1 MRTEAR
7 HRLKEDPF
15 AESARETF
23 GWAAAHRNALMGAIV
38 LSAVIA
44 LAAFGGWY
52 YYDQQETKAN
62 LELGAALR
70 TLSAP
75 VTATPAPGETETYLT
90 AQSRSQAAEKRF
102 QAVADHFRHTK
113 TAEMARY
120 MIAVAHMESGD
131 NSEAEKR
138 FKEVTSS
145 SNRDVASLAN
155 MALASIYAGSRRQAE
170 AITIYKSLIDH
181 PTNTVSKPEAQ
192 MELAGLY
199 AESNPAEARKIYLQ
213 METDDPTGPLA
224 QLALSKIAALKK

>member
-1 MRTEAR
+1 M
-7 HRLKEDPF
+7 KEDPF
-15 AESARETF
+15 AESARETL
-23 GWAAAHRNALMGAIV
+23 GWAAAHRNALMGVVA
-38 LSAVIA
+38 LAAVIA

-52 YYDQQETKAN
+52 YYDQQETRAN

-90 AQSRSQAAEKRF
+90 AQSRSQAAEKKF